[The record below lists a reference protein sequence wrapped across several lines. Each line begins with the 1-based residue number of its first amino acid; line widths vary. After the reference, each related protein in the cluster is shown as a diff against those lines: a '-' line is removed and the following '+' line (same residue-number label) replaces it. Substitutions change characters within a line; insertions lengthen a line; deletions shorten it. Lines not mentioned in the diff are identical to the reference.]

1 MISTTPPISTRERI
15 ERIAEQYRAKGYD
28 VLVEP
33 SGPDLPPFLVGQRPD
48 LIARRGDERL
58 VIKLISPLSSSEA
71 ETERG
76 SSLAE
81 RLEKEPGWRLVLIA
95 PRPAEEL
102 LPGERLMLLSAPE
115 IEQYVRQ
122 ARRLLELCRKE
133 AAILLAW
140 AAVEA
145 LLRDLAKREEIPLPR
160 PETPTLLG
168 QMVFSGLL
176 DREQY
181 RALTEAYKA
190 RSAVAHGFKPQ
201 TELEPAIHALFKL
214 SDELRAPRPVD

>member
-1 MISTTPPISTRERI
+1 MTSQAPLVSERQTI
-15 ERIAEQYRAKGYD
+15 ERIADEYRSKGYD

-33 SGPDLPPFLVGQRPD
+33 SGPDLPPFLEDQHPD
-48 LIARRGDERL
+48 LIAHRGDERL
-58 VIKLISPLSSSEA
+58 VIELKTPSK
-71 ETERG
+71 TEPGRLR
-76 SSLAE
+76 SLAE
-81 RLEKEPGWRLVLIA
+81 RIANEPDWRLILIA

-102 LPGERLMLLSAPE
+102 LPGERLTLLSAPE
-115 IEQYVRQ
+115 IEQHLQQTRQ
-122 ARRLLELCRKE
+122 LLGSGDQE

-168 QMVFSGLL
+168 QLVYLGLL

-181 RALTEAYKA
+181 WALTEAYKA
-190 RSAVAHGFKPQ
+190 RTAVAHGFKPQ
-201 TELEPAIHALFKL
+201 TELEPAIQALLKL
-214 SDELRAPRPVD
+214 SDELRAPQPVD

>member
-1 MISTTPPISTRERI
+1 MISTTPLISTRERI
-15 ERIAEQYRAKGYD
+15 ERIAEEYRAKGYD
-28 VLVEP
+28 VVVEP
-33 SGPDLPPFLVGQRPD
+33 TGPALPSFLAGQRPD

-58 VIKLISPLSSSEA
+58 VIKLISPSSEA
-71 ETERG
+71 ETERD

-81 RLEKEPGWRLVLIA
+81 RIEKEPGWRLVLIA

-102 LPGERLMLLSAPE
+102 LPGERLTLLSTPE
-115 IEQYVRQ
+115 IEQHLRQ
-122 ARRLLELCRKE
+122 ARRFLGSGDEE
-133 AAILLAW
+133 ASILLAW

-168 QMVFSGLL
+168 QLVYLGLL

-190 RSAVAHGFKPQ
+190 RSAIAHGFKPQ
-201 TELEPAIHALFKL
+201 TNLEPAIHALLEL
-214 SDELRAPRPVD
+214 SNELRAPQVVD